1 VKKGGRKDVDMAI
14 PKTCS
19 NDKAFAVNYSR
30 RERAFGRRTK
40 PHGKNMIV
48 MDETDPFSIVGSAGE
63 G

>member
-1 VKKGGRKDVDMAI
+1 MAI